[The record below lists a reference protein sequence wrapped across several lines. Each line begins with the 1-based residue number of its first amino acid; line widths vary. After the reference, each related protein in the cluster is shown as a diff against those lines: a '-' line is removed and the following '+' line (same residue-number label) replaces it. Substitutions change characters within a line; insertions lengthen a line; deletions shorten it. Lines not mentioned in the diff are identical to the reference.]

1 MNVFQEWLASGSLG
15 SAPLCKS
22 ELGRY
27 WLLHNARQLRSKH
40 AAMFAFTYALAWTL
54 TFLLLLASLGTL
66 VGGALSLADHSS
78 PFHPRGNHPERAA
91 LLAAVCLGT
100 TLLYLLTS
108 NPRSYARWRSGR
120 LWGGGWLFSTPTI
133 STEQTIERA
142 TRLQRSASDG
152 ESVEVVGGAWSN
164 VLRREAVRGVPL
176 EMSLMRGKAEGG
188 RSRWLAG
195 TPLWEVHRDLKKR
208 GLVAVNVPSYSGV
221 TIGAWVATM
230 GHGMPGRAFDHD
242 IVCVSALV
250 LDLKTSIVS
259 FDGPSKLEDKFGGSR
274 RRAAQFLVLEVELS
288 ASPTLVSDAP
298 CVRSSRWLAYE
309 TDSRWLLDK
318 SALAAVVFVGY
329 GGALALRWAPVK
341 PGQRRPSRGARR
353 ALDDASYALFSVT
366 GRFLSKADGLE
377 HTQPLSN
384 AVYLFSVYLWPAYTL
399 SFLLLPLRNT
409 ELYTTDL
416 DLSPAKLLE
425 VSTALTSHFKVYNG
439 RCEVRFLGVVTFFDI
454 FSWSSDGLRALV
466 RVLADLGVQ
475 RVAMHPGKFQADV
488 TGWPVAMVD
497 PASV

>member
-1 MNVFQEWLASGSLG
+1 MYAL
-15 SAPLCKS
+15 
-22 ELGRY
+22 
-27 WLLHNARQLRSKH
+27 
-40 AAMFAFTYALAWTL
+40 TYTLAWTF
-54 TFLLLLASLGTL
+54 TFLTLVASLGTL
-66 VGGALSLADHSS
+66 VGGAFSIVDHSS
-78 PFHPRGNHPERAA
+78 PLHPRGSHPERAA
-91 LLAAVCLGT
+91 LLAGACLLS

-120 LWGGGWLFSTPTI
+120 LWGGGWLWSTPTV

-142 TRLQRSASDG
+142 TLLQRSLPEG
-152 ESVEVVGGAWSN
+152 RNVEVVGGAWSN
-164 VLRREAVRGVPL
+164 VLRREAVKGEPL
-176 EMSLMRGKAEGG
+176 DMSLMRGKAEVG

-250 LDLKTSIVS
+250 LDLKTGVVS
-259 FDGPSKLEDKFGGSR
+259 FDGPSKLEDKFGKSR
-274 RRAAQFLVLEVELS
+274 RRAAQFLVIEVELS
-288 ASPTLVSDAP
+288 ASPTLVADSQ
-298 CVRSSRWLAYE
+298 CIRSSRWLREE
-309 TDSRWLLDK
+309 TDAQWLLDK

-341 PGQRRPSRGARR
+341 AGARRPSRGVRR
-353 ALDDASYALFSVT
+353 VLDDASYALFSVT
-366 GRFLSKADGLE
+366 GRFLSRADGLDD
-377 HTQPLSN
+377 TQSLSD
-384 AVYLFSVYLWPAYTL
+384 AVYLFSVYLWPVYTL

-416 DLSPAKLLE
+416 DLTPAKLLE

-454 FSWSSDGLRALV
+454 FSWSSDGLNALV

-475 RVAMHPGKFQADV
+475 RVAMHPGKFQAD
-488 TGWPVAMVD
+488 TRGWPVTLVD